1 MKHSAAELME
11 LARDRSGERRR
22 ELMHRVADMYFQFSP
37 RSDDPA
43 LGLFD
48 DILNQL
54 AQEMESK
61 VRAEL
66 ANRMALARTP
76 LVGLIHSL
84 ALDETIDVASPIL
97 QLSRSVAEADLI
109 EVARTRSEA
118 HLMALSRRA
127 NLPVSVSNMIV
138 ERAEESTL
146 EVLLA
151 NASANLSREA
161 HERLVDR
168 AMAHPALQGAVV
180 RYAKLPVDLLNEMYF
195 VVEERLRTA
204 ILQRNAQIK
213 PEELD
218 ELLRQ
223 SRERVATR
231 KRPLPED
238 FARAQKTVKA
248 AEVRGGIS
256 PSSLVGF
263 LRSGDTTAYLIA
275 ISRLAGVEFETAR
288 NIHERRELDA
298 LSIICKAASF
308 DRAIFITL
316 AVLVL
321 GRENNPMGRAREYG
335 EIYDALPREVAR
347 RTVKFWGGPQN

>member
-1 MKHSAAELME
+1 MKQSAAKLME
-11 LARDRSGERRR
+11 LAREKSGERRR
-22 ELMHRVADMYFQFSP
+22 ELMHRVADMYFQFGP
-37 RSDDPA
+37 RPDDPE

-48 DILNQL
+48 DVLSQL
-54 AQEMESK
+54 SQEMESK

-66 ANRMALARTP
+66 ANRMALAKTP
-76 LVGLIHSL
+76 PKGLIRAL

-97 QLSRSVAEADLI
+97 QLSRAVSEDDLV

-118 HLMALSRRA
+118 HLKAISRRS
-127 NLPVSVSNMIV
+127 NLPSSVSDVIV
-138 ERAEESTL
+138 DRGGEATL

-151 NASANLSREA
+151 NATANLSREA

-168 AMAHPALQGAVV
+168 AMEHPALQSAVV
-180 RYAKLPVDLLNEMYF
+180 RYAKLPIDLLNEMYF
-195 VVEERLRTA
+195 VVEARMRSA

-213 PEELD
+213 PEDLD
-218 ELLRQ
+218 EVLRE
-223 SRERVATR
+223 SRDRVANR
-231 KRPLPED
+231 KKPMPDD
-238 FARAQKTVKA
+238 FARAQKMVKA
-248 AEVRGGIS
+248 VEVRGAVS
-256 PSSLVGF
+256 PNALVGF
-263 LRSGDTTAYLIA
+263 LRSGDTTAYQIA
-275 ISRLAGVEFETAR
+275 IAKMAGVDFETAR

-298 LSIICKAASF
+298 LSIICKAAGF

-347 RTVKFWGGPQN
+347 RTVRFWGGRKG